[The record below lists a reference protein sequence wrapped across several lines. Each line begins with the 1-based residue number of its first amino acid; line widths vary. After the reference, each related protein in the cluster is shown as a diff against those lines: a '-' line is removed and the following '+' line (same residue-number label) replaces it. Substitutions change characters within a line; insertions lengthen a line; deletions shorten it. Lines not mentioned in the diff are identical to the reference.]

1 MINVIRNNQNRY
13 LVIDPITGAAAITAG
28 GAVLGGLA
36 GNVMGK
42 QQAAA
47 MAGSNKLQ
55 ALGALLQAQNRPPEI
70 PEIQYTRYGT
80 PEEYQLAGTLNPEAL
95 SDTELADILRN
106 EEMRQ
111 AQLDVLR
118 QYQEMGTE
126 GLSAI
131 DRAALSEIQN
141 EIAMRERGQR
151 EAILQNMAQRGLSGS
166 GQELAASL
174 AASQQAT
181 TDASMQG
188 MRQAA
193 MAQANRQAALERIAN
208 LSGGLEQTDFERE
221 ALKARAQD
229 VINQFNV
236 QNRNLAQSQNLAA
249 LQAIRDA
256 NIAERNRIAQSNIDL
271 ANQEKY
277 QNLIG
282 RPMAQAGL
290 QSQYVSN
297 LAGSLGNIAQS
308 QANQKL
314 QQYQTQASML
324 GAGLQ
329 TGGTLGAAYANR
341 PASTTKPGTTPAGQ
355 TQGTAPASTEKP
367 GFFNRLGNLFS

>member
-1 MINVIRNNQNRY
+1 MINVIRNNYNRF
-13 LVIDPITGAAAITAG
+13 LNPLAGAAAITAG
-28 GAVLGGLA
+28 GAIVGGLA
-36 GNVMGK
+36 GNALAA
-42 QQAAA
+42 QQAQALQGA
-47 MAGSNKLQ
+47 NRLQ
-55 ALGALLQAQNRPPEI
+55 ALAALAQLSNRPPEI

-80 PEEYQLAGTLNPEAL
+80 PEEYQLAGTLTPEAL
-95 SDTELADILRN
+95 SDTELADIARN
-106 EEMRQ
+106 EQMRQ

-131 DRAALSEIQN
+131 DRAALSDIQN
-141 EIAMRERGQR
+141 QIAMQERGQR

-181 TDASMQG
+181 QDASMQG

-208 LSGGLEQTDFERE
+208 LSGGLEQTDFERA
-221 ALKARAQD
+221 ALQARAQD

-236 QNRNLAQSQNLAA
+236 QNRNVAQSQNLAA

-256 NIAERNRIAQSNIDL
+256 NIAERNRIAQANIDL
-271 ANQEKY
+271 ANREKY

-290 QSQYVSN
+290 QSDYTSGVTG
-297 LAGSLGNIAQS
+297 ALGGIAQS
-308 QANQKL
+308 QANQAM
-314 QQYQTQASML
+314 QQYQTQAGMI

-329 TGGTLGAAYANR
+329 TGGTLGSAFYNK
-341 PASTTKPGTTPAGQ
+341 PSSTNTSTTSKPPATGQ
-355 TQGTAPASTEKP
+355 QVKEEP
-367 GFFNRLGNLFS
+367 GFFDRLGSLFD

>member
-13 LVIDPITGAAAITAG
+13 LVIDPLTGAAAITAG
-28 GAVLGGLA
+28 GAIVGGLT
-36 GNVMGK
+36 GNVLAG
-42 QQAAA
+42 QQAQALQGA
-47 MAGSNKLQ
+47 NKLQ
-55 ALGALLQAQNRPPEI
+55 GLAALVQLLNRPPEI

-80 PEEYQLAGTLNPEAL
+80 PEEYQLAGTLTPEAL
-95 SDTELADILRN
+95 SDTELADIIRN
-106 EEMRQ
+106 EQMRQ

-141 EIAMRERGQR
+141 QIAMQERGQR
-151 EAILQNMAQRGLSGS
+151 EAILQSMAQRGLSGS

-181 TDASMQG
+181 QDASMQG

-229 VINQFNV
+229 VINQFNT
-236 QNRNLAQSQNLAA
+236 QNRILAKASDLENLQN
-249 LQAIRDA
+249 IMNMRT
-256 NIAERNRIAQSNIDL
+256 AERNKYKLMDVDL
-271 ANQEKY
+271 ENKEKY

-290 QSQYVSN
+290 QSDYTSGVTG
-297 LAGSLGNIAQS
+297 ALGGIAQS
-308 QANQKL
+308 QANQAM
-314 QQYQTQASML
+314 QQYQTQAGMI

-329 TGGTLGAAYANR
+329 TGGKLGSAFYNKPR
-341 PASTTKPGTTPAGQ
+341 PTQTPASNPATGQ
-355 TQGTAPASTEKP
+355 QAKEEP
-367 GFFNRLGNLFS
+367 GFFDRLGSLFD

>member
-1 MINVIRNNQNRY
+1 MINVLKQNQNRY
-13 LVIDPITGAAAITAG
+13 LINPLLGAAGISAG
-28 GAVLGGLA
+28 GAIVGQLIGQK
-36 GNVMGK
+36 MGA

-55 ALGALLQAQNRPPEI
+55 LLAALAQLANQPNI
-70 PEIQYTRYGT
+70 PELQYTKYTT
-80 PEEYQLAGTLNPEAL
+80 PEEYQLAGTLTPETLAN
-95 SDTELADILRN
+95 TELGNIIRN
-106 EEMRQ
+106 EQMRQ

-118 QYQEMGTE
+118 QYQELGTE

-141 EIAMRERGQR
+141 QIAMQERGQR

-181 TDASMQG
+181 QDASMQG

-193 MAQANRQAALERIAN
+193 MAQANRQAALQQIAN
-208 LSGGLEQTDFERE
+208 MAGGLEQTDFQR
-221 ALKARAQD
+221 AANRAQAQD

-256 NIAERNRIAQSNIDL
+256 NLEQRNRIAQANIDL
-271 ANQEKY
+271 ENRQK
-277 QNLIG
+277 LD
-282 RPMAQAGL
+282 QAKL
-290 QSQYVSN
+290 QVGATGPDLSN
-297 LAGSLGNIAQS
+297 VISNIAQS
-308 QANQKL
+308 QAGQAAS
-314 QQYQTQASML
+314 QYQSQMGL
-324 GAGLQ
+324 IGAGLQ
-329 TGGTLGAAYANR
+329 TGGSLASAYYNKYQ
-341 PASTTKPGTTPAGQ
+341 PSKPTQPTQPVAQTEAVTQTEAGNTFKQ
-355 TQGTAPASTEKP
+355 PT
-367 GFFNRLGNLFS
+367 FFQRLFE

>member
-1 MINVIRNNQNRY
+1 MINVIRNNQNRF
-13 LVIDPITGAAAITAG
+13 LVIDPLTGAAAITAG
-28 GAVLGGLA
+28 GAIIGGLT
-36 GNVMGK
+36 GNVLAG
-42 QQAAA
+42 QQAQALQGA
-47 MAGSNKLQ
+47 NRLQ
-55 ALGALLQAQNRPPEI
+55 ALAALAQLSNRPPVI

-80 PEEYQLAGTLNPEAL
+80 PEEYQLAGTLTPEAL
-95 SDTELADILRN
+95 SDTELADITRN
-106 EEMRQ
+106 EQMRQ

-131 DRAALSEIQN
+131 DRAALSDIQN
-141 EIAMRERGQR
+141 QIAMQERGQR
-151 EAILQNMAQRGLSGS
+151 ETILQNMAQRGLSGS

-181 TDASMQG
+181 QDASMQG

-229 VINQFNV
+229 VINQFNT
-236 QNRNLAQSQNLAA
+236 QNRILAKASDLENLQN
-249 LQAIRDA
+249 IMNMRT
-256 NIAERNRIAQSNIDL
+256 AERNKYKLMDVDL
-271 ANQEKY
+271 ENREKY

-290 QSQYVSN
+290 QSDYTSGVTG
-297 LAGSLGNIAQS
+297 ALGGIAQS
-308 QANQKL
+308 QANQAM
-314 QQYQTQASML
+314 QQYQTQAGMI

-329 TGGTLGAAYANR
+329 TGGKLGSAFYNKPSSAN
-341 PASTTKPGTTPAGQ
+341 TPATSKPPATGQ
-355 TQGTAPASTEKP
+355 QVKEEI
-367 GFFNRLGNLFS
+367 GFFDRLGSLFD

>member
-1 MINVIRNNQNRY
+1 MINVIHNNQNRF
-13 LVIDPITGAAAITAG
+13 LNPLAGAAAITAG
-28 GAVLGGLA
+28 GAIVGGLA
-36 GNVMGK
+36 GNMLAA
-42 QQAAA
+42 QQAQALQGA
-47 MAGSNKLQ
+47 NRLQ
-55 ALGALLQAQNRPPEI
+55 ALAALAQLSNRPPEI

-80 PEEYQLAGTLNPEAL
+80 PEEYQLAGTLSPEAL
-95 SDTELADILRN
+95 SDTELADIARN
-106 EEMRQ
+106 EQMRQ

-141 EIAMRERGQR
+141 QIAMQERGQR

-181 TDASMQG
+181 QDASMQG

-208 LSGGLEQTDFERE
+208 LSGGLEQTDFERA
-221 ALKARAQD
+221 ALQARAQD

-236 QNRNLAQSQNLAA
+236 QNRNVAQSQNLAA

-256 NIAERNRIAQSNIDL
+256 NIAERNRIAQANIDL
-271 ANQEKY
+271 ANKEKY
-277 QNLIG
+277 ENIIG
-282 RPMAQAGL
+282 RPMTQAGL

-297 LAGSLGNIAQS
+297 VSGALGNIAQS
-308 QANQKL
+308 QANQAM
-314 QQYQTQASML
+314 QQYQTQAGMI

-329 TGGTLGAAYANR
+329 TGGTLGSAFYNK
-341 PASTTKPGTTPAGQ
+341 PSSTNTSTTSKPPATGQ
-355 TQGTAPASTEKP
+355 QVKEEP
-367 GFFNRLGNLFS
+367 GFFDRLGSLFD

>member
-1 MINVIRNNQNRY
+1 MINVIRNNQNRF
-13 LVIDPITGAAAITAG
+13 LVIDPLTGAALISAG
-28 GAVLGGLA
+28 GAVAGSLA
-36 GNVMGK
+36 GNVLAA
-42 QQAAA
+42 QQAQALQGA
-47 MAGSNKLQ
+47 NRLQ
-55 ALGALLQAQNRPPEI
+55 ALAALAQLSNRPPVI

-95 SDTELADILRN
+95 SNTELADIARN
-106 EEMRQ
+106 EQMRQ

-141 EIAMRERGQR
+141 QIAMQERGQR

-181 TDASMQG
+181 QDASMQG

-229 VINQFNV
+229 VINQFNT
-236 QNRNLAQSQNLAA
+236 QNRNLAKASDLENLQN
-249 LQAIRDA
+249 IMDMRT
-256 NIAERNRIAQSNIDL
+256 AERNKYKLMDVDL
-271 ANQEKY
+271 ENKEKY

-290 QSQYVSN
+290 QSDYTSGVTG
-297 LAGSLGNIAQS
+297 ALGGIAQS
-308 QANQKL
+308 QANQAM
-314 QQYQTQASML
+314 QQYQTQAGMI

-329 TGGTLGAAYANR
+329 TGGTLGSAYYNKPR
-341 PASTTKPGTTPAGQ
+341 PTQTPASPSATGQ
-355 TQGTAPASTEKP
+355 QVKEEP
-367 GFFNRLGNLFS
+367 GFFDKLGSLFD

>member
-1 MINVIRNNQNRY
+1 MINVIRNNHNRF
-13 LVIDPITGAAAITAG
+13 LNPLAGAAAITAG
-28 GAVLGGLA
+28 GAIVGGLA
-36 GNVMGK
+36 GNMLAA
-42 QQAAA
+42 QQAQALQGA
-47 MAGSNKLQ
+47 NRLQ
-55 ALGALLQAQNRPPEI
+55 ALAALAQLSNRPPVI

-95 SDTELADILRN
+95 SNTELADIARN
-106 EEMRQ
+106 EQMRQ

-141 EIAMRERGQR
+141 QIAMQERGQR

-181 TDASMQG
+181 QDASMQG

-229 VINQFNV
+229 VINQFNT
-236 QNRNLAQSQNLAA
+236 QNRNLAKASDLENLQN
-249 LQAIRDA
+249 IMNMRT
-256 NIAERNRIAQSNIDL
+256 AERNKYKLMDVDL
-271 ANQEKY
+271 ENKEKY

-290 QSQYVSN
+290 QSDYTSGVTG
-297 LAGSLGNIAQS
+297 ALGGIAQS
-308 QANQKL
+308 QANQAM
-314 QQYQTQASML
+314 QQYQTQAGMI

-329 TGGTLGAAYANR
+329 TGGTLGSAYYN
-341 PASTTKPGTTPAGQ
+341 KPSSPDAPVTPA
-355 TQGTAPASTEKP
+355 TSKTPAPSQQAQKESGLFDRIASYFK
-367 GFFNRLGNLFS
+367 